1 MASSQ
6 FHFSFIRLFHFSQF
20 HISFTQ
26 IKRINV
32 QSLKRC
38 VKSSQISEAIKL
50 SDFTDQFHDVVYSE
64 QMAVGITAA
73 KLDETVIVLDASGF
87 RVKGDLEPLNW
98 AALNFDGSVVYS
110 IEINGDNGIKIPEA
124 FIDDFGHLLEH
135 FPVLRINGMSAGG
148 LVDFYIRM
156 RPYV

>member
-1 MASSQ
+1 MQ
-6 FHFSFIRLFHFSQF
+6 LHFSFIRLFHFSLF

-32 QSLKRC
+32 QSLNRC
-38 VKSSQISEAIKL
+38 VKNSRLSEAMKL
-50 SDFTDQFHDVVYSE
+50 SDFTDQFRNVIYAE

-87 RVKGDLEPLNW
+87 RVKGDSEPLNW
-98 AALNFDGSVVYS
+98 AALNFDGSIVYS
-110 IEINGDNGIKIPEA
+110 IEINDDNGIKIPEA

-135 FPVLRINGMSAGG
+135 FPVLRINGMTADG
-148 LVDFYIRM
+148 LVDFYIKM